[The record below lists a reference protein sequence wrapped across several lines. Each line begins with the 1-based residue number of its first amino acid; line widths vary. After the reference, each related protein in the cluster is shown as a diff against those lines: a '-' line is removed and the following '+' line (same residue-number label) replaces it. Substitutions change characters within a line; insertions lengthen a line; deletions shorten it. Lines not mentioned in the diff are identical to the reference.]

1 MWEPKS
7 HEDEQC
13 LQAQEVRMKQ
23 VRKILILL
31 AACATV
37 MGGCALLDDPLFVLA
52 TVSGYVRSSLTKEV
66 YPTITVSGAD
76 GAGWVDVHGTC
87 RQKGSYEVKWVEP
100 GTHTIT
106 LTYGGPQARSATYS
120 IRSLDE
126 YDVPVTAT
134 PGNKYFDP
142 MDDAYYYEWTIT
154 IDGVSVK
161 NNMEVDFYLGNDG

>member
-1 MWEPKS
+1 
-7 HEDEQC
+7 
-13 LQAQEVRMKQ
+13 MKQ

-37 MGGCALLDDPLFVLA
+37 MGGCALLDDSLFVFA

-76 GAGWVDVHGTC
+76 EVGWVDVHGTC
-87 RQKGSYEVKWVEP
+87 RQKGSYEVRWVEP

-106 LTYGGPQARSATYS
+106 LTYGGPQAHSATYS
-120 IRSLDE
+120 ICSQDK

-142 MDDAYYYEWTIT
+142 IDDVYYYEWTIT
-154 IDGVSVK
+154 IDGVSIK
-161 NNMEVDFYLGNDG
+161 KNMEVDFYLGNDG